1 MTHCQL
7 QQSCY
12 DRIIITYL
20 GKPWLKSSVAF
31 YCTNLP
37 VIHRTTLLGVLL
49 PFSRENRDYYSH
61 YINHRQSWVSA
72 ALFASTTEVASLFHQ
87 YDGYPEGYGQEILR
101 FLLEP
106 GNIELLKEG
115 LRYITTLTD
124 VGIEEIYDTVRQEV
138 ESGPYAENMSVHHI
152 ATVVDQEVAS
162 RWPSLSYDAGAKIL
176 EIVTQGT
183 AEKRVFIVQKLGITD
198 DYEWAYVVDLDQN
211 TFEVFGG
218 FESKEKAPTTRFNN
232 VGGSEDPVPALIKT
246 FSFSQLPT
254 TEGEFMDAV
263 RKGIKERKSFQ
274 KWSKEDDW

>member
-1 MTHCQL
+1 MGTRSLIC
-7 QQSCY
+7 
-12 DRIIITYL
+12 I
-20 GKPWLKSSVAF
+20 
-31 YCTNLP
+31 
-37 VIHRTTLLGVLL
+37 
-49 PFSRENRDYYSH
+49 YY
-61 YINHRQSWVSA
+61 RGRFVVS
-72 ALFASTTEVASLFHQ
+72 Q
-87 YDGYPEGYGQEILR
+87 YSQWGGYPEGYGQEILR

-218 FESKEKAPTTRFNN
+218 VESKEKAPTTRFNN